1 MHSLYTTSRI
11 FRNVGLQKQFEL
23 YGYVVVPFL
32 SEGEVKALRDFFFEK
47 HPNIPDGFYSSS
59 FNTDDAHKKSVN
71 QKIESVLSGRVEE
84 HFNSIKKLGSCFLNK
99 QPGAQSEMPIHQDW
113 TVVDEPNFDSI
124 TIWIPLQDVNK
135 TNGAIQVIDG
145 SHRLTKALRS
155 PSLEDPFKNVQS
167 EMRKDLKL
175 LPMKAGEAFIFSQAL
190 LHASP
195 PNLSNEPR
203 IAVTYG
209 LIDAQAQLMFYH
221 HEAGKVEQYFVD
233 ESFFQQYNTQIG
245 QRPNFGSVQK
255 TFDYQQHFVSALEYQ
270 KMKQNFQHIK
280 AAQMYKMIPIFKDD
294 SKQQFFEK
302 EGYAVFPLLNESE
315 VADLKAYYENLNLKD
330 EKGFGFHVSMD
341 NSDKDLCRKVRE
353 KVWGVALPRLGEHLK
368 DFKPF
373 VSSYVVKEIN
383 PKGVVPAHQDWSFVD
398 REEDGYSSITC
409 WIALVDTNM
418 DNGGMGVI
426 RGSHKF
432 MQNHRPS
439 PSPQCPVPL
448 SEHMFSIFPY
458 LHTVDVKAGEVL
470 MFDNRTF
477 HASPPNTSNFLRLA
491 AGVGVTQK
499 DAQLVH
505 YYLKPDGTFKTMLRY
520 NVDEDFYLK
529 YENATL
535 SKMYDEGKVIEGYGE
550 PVEVPYEYNK
560 YTTDELVEIIKA
572 AGNEYNIP
580 MTEKLA
586 KLFGYLNAEQKKEE
600 AKEGVFETPQ
610 PIEVQ
615 EEWKWVDDRP
625 FFAKYTPLNIAR
637 EIKKRLVG
645 A

>member
-1 MHSLYTTSRI
+1 ML
-11 FRNVGLQKQFEL
+11 FKNEKLQQQFDL
-23 YGYVVVPFL
+23 NGYVVVPFL
-32 SEGEVKALRDFFFEK
+32 EEAQVAALREFFFAK
-47 HPNIPDGFYSSS
+47 HPQLPDGFYSSS
-59 FNTDDAHKKSVN
+59 FNTDETHKQSVN
-71 QKIESVLSGRVEE
+71 DKIESVLSEQVSS
-84 HFNSIKKLGSCFLNK
+84 HFHSIKKLGGCFLNK

-124 TIWIPLQDVNK
+124 TIWIPLQDVNEK
-135 TNGAIQVIDG
+135 NGAIQVIDG
-145 SHRLTKALRS
+145 SHRFSSALRS
-155 PSLEDPFKNVQS
+155 PSLEDPFKNIQA
-167 EMRKDLKL
+167 ELRKDLKL

-195 PNLSNEPR
+195 PNISNEPR

-209 LIDAQAQLMFYH
+209 LIDAAAQLLFYH
-221 HEAGKVEQYFVD
+221 KNEEGKVEQYFV
-233 ESFFQQYNTQIG
+233 EENFFQRYNTQIG
-245 QRPNFGSVQK
+245 QRPNFGELKNV
-255 TFDYQQHFVSALEYQ
+255 FDYQQHFVTAEEYRQ
-270 KMKQNFQHIK
+270 AKLQFQQRK
-280 AAQMYKMIPIFKDD
+280 AADMYKMIPIFKEEE
-294 SKQQFFEK
+294 KQQFFER
-302 EGYAVFPLLNESE
+302 EGYAVFPLLTKEE
-315 VADLKAYYENLNLKD
+315 VAELKSYYESLPIKD

-341 NSDKDLCRKVRE
+341 NGDKEMCRTIRE
-353 KVWGVALPRLGEHLK
+353 KIWGIALPRLAEHLK

-373 VSSYVVKEIN
+373 VSSFVIKEVN

-398 REEDGYSSITC
+398 REEDGYTSITC
-409 WIALVDTNM
+409 WIALVDTNLE
-418 DNGGMGVI
+418 NGGMGVI

-477 HASPPNTSNFLRLA
+477 HASPPNTSDGVRLA

-505 YYLKPDGTFKTMLRY
+505 YYMKPDGEFKTMLRY

-535 SKMYDEGKVIEGYGE
+535 SKMYDAKQLIEWYGE
-550 PVEVPYEYNK
+550 PVEVPYEFTK
-560 YTTDELVEIIKA
+560 YTTDELVEIIKT
-572 AGNEYNIP
+572 AGNSYNVP

-586 KLFGYLNAEQKKEE
+586 KLFGYMQQEE
-600 AKEGVFETPQ
+600 ATKEVTQAPETVTSEPEKQ
-610 PIEVQ
+610 K
-615 EEWKWVDDRP
+615 EWVWVDERP
-625 FFAKYTPLNIAR
+625 FFEKYTPLNIAR

>member
-1 MHSLYTTSRI
+1 MLFKNEKI
-11 FRNVGLQKQFEL
+11 QQQFNL
-23 YGYVVVPFL
+23 NGYVVVPFL
-32 SEGEVKALRDFFFEK
+32 NESEVKTLRDFFFEK
-47 HPNIPDGFYSSS
+47 HPSIPDGFYSSS
-59 FNTDDAHKKSVN
+59 FNTDETHKQSVN
-71 QKIESVLSGRVEE
+71 QKIETVLGENVTAS
-84 HFNSIKKLGSCFLNK
+84 FNSIKKLGGCFLNK
-99 QPGAQSEMPIHQDW
+99 QPGVQSEMPIHQDW

-124 TIWIPLQDVNK
+124 TIWIPLQVVNE
-135 TNGAIQVIDG
+135 TNGAIQVING
-145 SHRLTKALRS
+145 SHRFHHALRS
-155 PSLEDPFKNVQS
+155 PSLHDPFKNVQS
-167 EMRKDLKL
+167 ELRKDLKL

-195 PNLSNEPR
+195 ANHSNEPR

-209 LIDAQAQLMFYH
+209 LIDAKAQLMFYH
-221 HEAGKVEQYFVD
+221 HEGGNVEQYFVD
-233 ESFFQQYNTQIG
+233 ENFFQQYNTQIG
-245 QRPNFGSVQK
+245 QRPNFGSLQK
-255 TFDYQQHFVSALEYQ
+255 TFEYEQHFVSSDEYQ
-270 KMKQNFQHIK
+270 KMKQNFQQNK
-280 AAQMYKMIPIFKDD
+280 ATQMYKMIPIFKDE

-302 EGYAVFPLLNESE
+302 EGYVVYPLLNESE
-315 VADLKAYYENLNLKD
+315 VAELKAYYENLNLKD

-341 NSDKDLCRKVRE
+341 NSDKDLCRKIRE
-353 KVWGVALPRLGEHLK
+353 KVWSVALPRLGEHLK

-373 VSSYVVKEIN
+373 VSSFVVKEVN

-398 REEDGYSSITC
+398 KEEEGYSSVTC

-470 MFDNRTF
+470 MFDSRTI
-477 HASPPNTSNFLRLA
+477 HASPPNTSDGLRLA

-535 SKMYDEGKVIEGYGE
+535 AKMYDEGKVIEGYGE
-550 PVEVPYEYNK
+550 PVEVPYEFTK
-560 YTTDELVEIIKA
+560 YSTDELIELIKA
-572 AGNEYNIP
+572 AGNEYNVP

-600 AKEGVFETPQ
+600 AKQEAVEAAQ

-615 EEWKWVDDRP
+615 EEWKWVDDRN